1 MSQTYETVSIWSP
14 YPSSLFTFVIVSS
27 KKVEKTGETV
37 DKTFSF
43 TTFTGFNFLEITF
56 SF

>member
-1 MSQTYETVSIWSP
+1 MSQTYETISIWSP

-43 TTFTGFNFLEITF
+43 TTFTGFNILEITF